1 MLGSS
6 LLLASCRDHT
16 AAPVHVVL
24 GPAAADDVTFAPQ
37 ASLAELIE
45 ISPTESAL
53 LVSLSS
59 VPRACDGTTAPEP
72 NAVVLSLRFILP
84 GGARPEPGKYPIA
97 PSGQPSD
104 KPRVIATVKL
114 HGQRR
119 ELLPGGEVELRA
131 LDVSPQGSVEGLLA
145 LEYPG
150 DAEHPAT
157 RVAGRFSAQFCR
169 INRLR

>member
-1 MLGSS
+1 M
-6 LLLASCRDHT
+6 
-16 AAPVHVVL
+16 L
-24 GPAAADDVTFAPQ
+24 GPAPTDDVTFAPQ

-45 ISPTESAL
+45 ISPSETAL

-59 VPRACDGTTAPEP
+59 VPRACDGLAAPEP
-72 NAVVLSLRFILP
+72 NMVGLSLRFILP
-84 GGARPEPGKYPIA
+84 AGARPEPGKYPIA
-97 PSGQPSD
+97 PSGQVSD
-104 KPRVIATVKL
+104 KPHVIVTVKL

-131 LDVSPQGSVEGLLA
+131 LDESPQGSVDGLLA

-157 RVAGRFSAQFCR
+157 RVSGRFSAQFCR